1 MTAPILIIA
10 GLLAAAGLAI
20 WQVRRPPWESGRLRR
35 QVEREAQQL
44 GVIEPGARKRAL
56 GRAGDRAMDGMLGE
70 MMATA
75 QGDWV
80 VAASKLLEGFERGVF
95 VRSTEYDAGSEWE
108 IRALPYIQALGAL
121 KCLVDEAE
129 RATRGDR

>member
-1 MTAPILIIA
+1 
-10 GLLAAAGLAI
+10 
-20 WQVRRPPWESGRLRR
+20 
-35 QVEREAQQL
+35 VEREAQQL

-56 GRAGDRAMDGMLGE
+56 GRAG
-70 MMATA
+70 
-75 QGDWV
+75 WV

>member
-1 MTAPILIIA
+1 MTAPILILA
-10 GLLAAAGLAI
+10 GLLATAALAI
-20 WQVRRPPWESGRLRR
+20 WHVRRPPWESGRLRR

-56 GRAGDRAMDGMLGE
+56 GQLAE
-70 MMATA
+70 C
-75 QGDWV
+75 WV

-95 VRSTEYDAGSEWE
+95 VRSTEYDADGDWA
-108 IRALPYIQALGAL
+108 IRAFPYIQALGAL

-129 RATRGDR
+129 QVARGDR

>member
-1 MTAPILIIA
+1 MTALALSIL

-20 WQVRRPPWESGRLRR
+20 WQVRRPPWESKRLRR
-35 QVEREAQQL
+35 QVERDARRM

-56 GRAGDRAMDGMLGE
+56 GRPAE
-70 MMATA
+70 C
-75 QGDWV
+75 WV

-95 VRSTEYDAGSEWE
+95 VRSTEYDAEGDWA
-108 IRALPYIQALGAL
+108 IRAFPYIQALGAL

-129 RATRGDR
+129 QAARGDR

>member
-1 MTAPILIIA
+1 MTAPILILA

-20 WQVRRPPWESGRLRR
+20 WQVSRPPWESKRLRR
-35 QVEREAQQL
+35 QVERDARRM
-44 GVIEPGARKRAL
+44 GVISPETRKRAL
-56 GRAGDRAMDGMLGE
+56 GRPAEWATDGVLGG

-75 QGDWV
+75 QGGWV

-95 VRSTEYDAGSEWE
+95 VRSTEYEWA

-129 RATRGDR
+129 QAARGDR